1 MRGKTRTRSGV
12 KKKRRR
18 NNGNVNEIVRENEHR
33 FYAKRQNPTRSTF
46 QFSPSRAEPSRAVQ
60 TLMLKFTSPIN
71 PSFRSM
77 HLDSVYLLDQE
88 SVVAP
93 SDISIMNVSLN
104 RCFDFIRV
112 APIFSAI
119 KKTRPI
125 YRSTFVGA
133 GVNGSSDDD
142 RIASTRKL

>member
-88 SVVAP
+88 RCCPFRYFDNECVVKPVFRFYPCRANFFR
-93 SDISIMNVSLN
+93 DKKDAANISEHVRGGKS
-104 RCFDFIRV
+104 
-112 APIFSAI
+112 
-119 KKTRPI
+119 
-125 YRSTFVGA
+125 
-133 GVNGSSDDD
+133 
-142 RIASTRKL
+142 

>member
-1 MRGKTRTRSGV
+1 MRGKTRTRSGI
-12 KKKRRR
+12 KKKKRRRR

-88 SVVAP
+88 RCCPFRYFDNECVVKPVFRFYPCRANFFR
-93 SDISIMNVSLN
+93 DKKDAANISEHVRGGKS
-104 RCFDFIRV
+104 
-112 APIFSAI
+112 
-119 KKTRPI
+119 
-125 YRSTFVGA
+125 
-133 GVNGSSDDD
+133 
-142 RIASTRKL
+142 

>member
-71 PSFRSM
+71 PSFRST
-77 HLDSVYLLDQE
+77 HLDSIYLLDQE
-88 SVVAP
+88 RCCPFRYFDNECVVKPVFRFYPCRANFFR
-93 SDISIMNVSLN
+93 DKKDAANISEHV
-104 RCFDFIRV
+104 RGG
-112 APIFSAI
+112 
-119 KKTRPI
+119 
-125 YRSTFVGA
+125 RS
-133 GVNGSSDDD
+133 
-142 RIASTRKL
+142 